1 MGSMIK
7 TFLVHAVKA
16 TEVSPGKGLITWLVT
31 DENRIPRKVMGITE
45 TDERGVVKA
54 VKPVYSRETP
64 LVEALTPLV
73 RGDMIT
79 IDFRPFNLT
88 HDYEGRIAYSPV
100 DAEQRFLI
108 PRLSKLVALA
118 TLAAAVGIALVVT
131 YHYL

>member
-1 MGSMIK
+1 
-7 TFLVHAVKA
+7 
-16 TEVSPGKGLITWLVT
+16 
-31 DENRIPRKVMGITE
+31 
-45 TDERGVVKA
+45 
-54 VKPVYSRETP
+54 
-64 LVEALTPLV
+64 
-73 RGDMIT
+73 MIT